1 MVKYCLMLSMCRVY
15 VSWLRRSGPTDG
27 VNMLF
32 SMFIFVSNHAP
43 KFLAQ
48 FEGKMVALSTFIDR
62 PEGILLMSMEEK
74 NNKKELWCYLFVM

>member
-1 MVKYCLMLSMCRVY
+1 
-15 VSWLRRSGPTDG
+15 
-27 VNMLF
+27 MLF
-32 SMFIFVSNHAP
+32 SMSIFVSNHAP

-74 NNKKELWCYLFVM
+74 HNKKEL